1 MKLDTTTSTVST
13 MMEEGKVAIYID
25 GRPFGKV
32 RDGDTLVERIDRRL
46 ASKGYF
52 RNSSWNFIPGG
63 YMKVM
68 TFTVVSA
75 A

>member
-1 MKLDTTTSTVST
+1 MNTTTATVST
-13 MMEEGKVAIYID
+13 MMEQGKVAIYID
-25 GRPFGKV
+25 GRLFGKV

-52 RNSSWNFIPGG
+52 RNSGWNFIPGG
-63 YMKVM
+63 YLKVM
-68 TFTVVSA
+68 TFTVVTA